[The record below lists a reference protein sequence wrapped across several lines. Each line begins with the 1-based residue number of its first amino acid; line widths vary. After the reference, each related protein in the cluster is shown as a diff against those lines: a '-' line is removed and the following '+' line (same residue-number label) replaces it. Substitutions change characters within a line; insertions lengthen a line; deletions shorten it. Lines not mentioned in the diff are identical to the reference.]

1 MTAQPVSSPSL
12 WPAAHT
18 QDARRPRS
26 LQRQLGASDTVCE
39 RRAAYI
45 LSGAERTDTSDKRAA
60 ILGTY
65 LHEGLLGSARTEYGW
80 LVETSVADDTIRG
93 HVDAVHLDAPTAA
106 RLPKRLRP
114 TTPAQVTTV
123 EDVKTKS
130 TFLWDKVVRYGATA
144 AEIRQVYL
152 YADLLRTVGWVDK
165 YGQKPLARL
174 GPIDVRRIRFRFVN
188 RDNGMEHVQEFD
200 FDKAEATRA
209 RWWVQ
214 RVMEYES
221 PLEASRSF
229 DGPGLDAI
237 CDNCP
242 FRTPCWGEPKT
253 PGAAV
258 QTVLVHDDADREAA
272 LSEYVR
278 GHETEAEGKRIK
290 ARVRKKLD
298 DSPAGIYGLNQ
309 LAWTGGNA
317 VQEVDRE
324 AMIDVFDVLGV
335 PVPEKTGADFER
347 METVMKEAGVAIP
360 MRTAAKK
367 TPRAIR
373 VTAVPK

>member
-45 LSGAERTDTSDKRAA
+45 LSGAQRTDSSDKRAA

-93 HVDAVHLDAPTAA
+93 HVDAVHLDEPTAV

-114 TTPAQVTTV
+114 TAPADMVTV

-152 YADLLRTVGWVDK
+152 YADLLRTVGWLDIH
-165 YGQKPLARL
+165 GQRALARL

-188 RDNGMEHVQEFD
+188 RDNGEEHVQEFD
-200 FDKAEATRA
+200 FDRAEATRA

-214 RVMEYES
+214 RVMEYER
-221 PLEASRSF
+221 PEEAARSF

-253 PGAAV
+253 PGAAA
-258 QTVLVHDDADREAA
+258 QTVLIHNDADREAA

-278 GHETEAEGKRIK
+278 GHEMEDEGKRIK
-290 ARVRKKLD
+290 KNARAKLD
-298 DSPAGIYGLNQ
+298 DSPAGVYGPNRLR
-309 LAWTGGNA
+309 WTGGNP
-317 VQEVDRE
+317 VQQADRE
-324 AMIDVFDVLGV
+324 AMIDTFDALGV

-347 METVMKEAGVAIP
+347 MEAVMKEAGIAIP

-367 TPRAIR
+367 TTRAIR
-373 VTAVPK
+373 VTAVPQ